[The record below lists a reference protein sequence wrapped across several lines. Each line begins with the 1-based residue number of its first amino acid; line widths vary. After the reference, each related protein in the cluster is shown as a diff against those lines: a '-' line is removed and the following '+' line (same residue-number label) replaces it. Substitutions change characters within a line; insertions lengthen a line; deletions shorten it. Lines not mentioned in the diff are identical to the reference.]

1 MYKVFFLLI
10 LLSFCDVFSADVV
23 TMSSTSMEPH
33 PVYKPQDASNA
44 YVPHMTY
51 QDVGLQND
59 PYPSYPSYEDYT
71 SYPPVS
77 TVAAIQLLFQRPLG
91 AILTFLSKVGF
102 FLIGGV
108 ALFVVGGIFV
118 TAICSLTSLCTISFA
133 PFASMDKD
141 TMMRAFMT
149 PEKLATAAAIVQ
161 DAIGKYQRLQKT
173 KNN

>member
-1 MYKVFFLLI
+1 MSKPSFEEKSIKGPASVQPVLVINRILQTRCPFSSFKMYKVFFLLI
-10 LLSFCDVFSADVV
+10 LLSFWDVFSADVV

-77 TVAAIQLLFQRPLG
+77 TVAAIQVNFLFNQENYSRV
-91 AILTFLSKVGF
+91 IRETNNM
-102 FLIGGV
+102 
-108 ALFVVGGIFV
+108 FVRYNSLNSC
-118 TAICSLTSLCTISFA
+118 CSRGHLERF
-133 PFASMDKD
+133 
-141 TMMRAFMT
+141 
-149 PEKLATAAAIVQ
+149 
-161 DAIGKYQRLQKT
+161 
-173 KNN
+173 